1 MDLVGESFEL
11 SERALREAIA
21 FVIKDAL
28 DTMAALCQ
36 RRASSAPA
44 TDPTGPS
51 SMTFGEI
58 AVH

>member
-28 DTMAALCQ
+28 DTMAAL
-36 RRASSAPA
+36 SGAPHLLRPL
-44 TDPTGPS
+44 TPLDLPR
-51 SMTFGEI
+51 
-58 AVH
+58 